1 MALRVQGE
9 GGDGSGISEDGP
21 GSLSCS
27 SHAGRHRGSGLP
39 AALLLPPWKPPHQR
53 AAAGRLS
60 ATISL
65 FLEPNV
71 FQKSLINN
79 YYAKQKKSFSSKY
92 FLCLLIIIAV
102 ITFNKNIVGMV
113 F

>member
-1 MALRVQGE
+1 MNVRGE
-9 GGDGSGISEDGP
+9 GGDGSGTSEEGP
-21 GSLSCS
+21 GSLSWS
-27 SHAGRHRGSGLP
+27 SHTGRHRGSGLP

-53 AAAGRLS
+53 AAAGWLS

-79 YYAKQKKSFSSKY
+79 YYAKPKKYIFSSKY
-92 FLCLLIIIAV
+92 LLYILIIVAG
-102 ITFNKNIVGMV
+102 ITFNKNIVAMV
-113 F
+113 L

>member
-1 MALRVQGE
+1 MALSVHGE
-9 GGDGSGISEDGP
+9 GGDGSRTSEDGP

-60 ATISL
+60 ATVSL

-79 YYAKQKKSFSSKY
+79 HYAKQKNLLFFQI
-92 FLCLLIIIAV
+92 FLVLIIIAE

-113 F
+113 L